1 MASCRFDIRYLDGVC
16 LAIREK
22 LLDDS
27 YLDDFLIFGIGR
39 LDVFFFG
46 LACLGCFPVTS
57 LLPAFP
63 TLSPSSSLRTNFLFQ
78 EPDWL
83 VGFEMLG

>member
-1 MASCRFDIRYLDGVC
+1 MCYQHYLNDAC
-16 LAIREK
+16 LIIQEK
-22 LLDDS
+22 LQADS
-27 YLDDFLIFGIGR
+27 YLDDFLILGIGR

-46 LACLGCFPVTS
+46 GLVCLGCFPVAS

-63 TLSPSSSLRTNFLFQ
+63 TLSPSSSLRTSFLFR

-83 VGFEMLG
+83 VGFGLLG